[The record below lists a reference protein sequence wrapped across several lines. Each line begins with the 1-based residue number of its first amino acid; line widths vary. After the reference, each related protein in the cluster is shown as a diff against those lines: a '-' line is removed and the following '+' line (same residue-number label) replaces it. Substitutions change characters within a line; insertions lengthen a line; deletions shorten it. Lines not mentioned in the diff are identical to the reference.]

1 MSRNPGRP
9 STAGS
14 AVAGVC
20 ALALQLLFLPLV
32 APAETYRLP
41 LLPSAS
47 DALREGVVRIVN
59 HSDESGRV
67 AVTAIDDS
75 GLAFGPVTLELD
87 AGETIQFSSTDLERG
102 NGALGMAAGIGGG
115 QGDWR
120 LVLDTPLDIEPL
132 AYVRTE
138 AGFVDSLH
146 DVVPR
151 RSFYHRVTL
160 LAPGTGLP
168 DGSALRLINPTDAP
182 AEVAIF
188 GVDDANS
195 LAPGQVSM
203 VLAAR
208 AARTVSA
215 RALENGAAGLTGR
228 LGVGDGDWQLLIF
241 TDTAIEA
248 MTVLDTASGPL
259 ANLSAAQAAEG
270 SVLLFL
276 PAGEAMH
283 EGRLRI
289 TNRSEAGTVRI
300 YAVDDAGQAF
310 GPVSLRMAASRTV
323 TLSSNDLE
331 NGNPAKRLPTGLG
344 SGEGNWRLV
353 LLSELNLDVFAYALA
368 PDGLVSIAHNVAAE
382 GGRRHHVP
390 FFNPA
395 GAAGQPGRL
404 RLVNPTSRNAQV
416 EIRAWDDAGA
426 EAPGGA
432 VNLTVGAGASASLG
446 AESLE
451 DGVRGLSG
459 RLGGGE
465 GGWRLAVLSD
475 RDIRVMS
482 LVEDSAGHLTN
493 LSTSSIRPGFL
504 DPCVGGPA
512 DADGDGVSDHCDLE
526 PGTARTLDRCSDGSY
541 VPDPDGNPGLVV
553 DCRVLVGFANYQA
566 QGDALPA
573 GHALRQW
580 GTGAQ
585 ARIGSW
591 AGIEVAGGRVRG
603 IHLPGGGDPGGD
615 GDGDGP
621 GALTGS
627 IPPDFGRM
635 LGLTVLDLSGN
646 RLSGSI
652 PRELGSLIN
661 LQALDL
667 SGNRLSGFIPPELA
681 NPGFLMRLSLQS
693 NALTGTVPLALWERS
708 MHRDL
713 RMQFDGNALRGF
725 ERPPEDGPAPAWP
738 GGAADNGNAAHHSVA
753 WYQGPLVWEWD
764 WQGNPVEHLRPVLGR
779 WAALAVRIDHE
790 VPEPPPVVTR
800 VLDSEGNVLADGLEQ
815 AAPPATGSAGSGLWR
830 TEYVF
835 GLPGSLFRA
844 GNRVVHVID
853 PQDVLAETDEDDN
866 VGEPIALYGEAFS
879 PFRATFIPF
888 HAPSDVPPAVDTES
902 LMFTTRA
909 FLPIADDY
917 RVEIAP
923 ARESDAF
930 SLSRLLDEVRA
941 LWNAEADLDEYYHGV
956 YIWPWRG
963 DESGRRRTAGIAEVA
978 GNVAVSTISD
988 PDVIAHEFGHNLS
1001 LRHTPGCG
1009 AANADAGYPYGN
1021 GELGPDAGWDVNWR
1035 RFVADDDPDHTD
1047 LMSYCGLYAFVS
1059 DYHYRRALNY
1069 RRALHPAAAG
1079 VSGVGTLAPL
1089 EVAAQGGAGAVGPA
1103 AAGSAGQAAGGA
1115 DGQAGSGSLRAGPA
1129 ADGGGGLAL
1138 SGGVDSSGQWRLT
1151 HAVGTDRQP
1160 RAPAPDGQY
1169 TLILYGE
1176 DGAEL
1181 YREPLSINLL
1191 SEGGEAGWAAR
1202 TPVPDSPAR
1211 EVVILDADGVEV
1223 LRQELQEELRTD

>member
-1 MSRNPGRP
+1 MI
-9 STAGS
+9 AG
-14 AVAGVC
+14 AG
-20 ALALQLLFLPLV
+20 ALAIALLLAPL
-32 APAETYRLP
+32 AASAETHRLP

-47 DALREGVVRIVN
+47 DALREGMVRIVN
-59 HSDESGRV
+59 HSDESGAV

-75 GLAFGPVTLELD
+75 GLAFGPVTFELD

-102 NGALGMAAGIGGG
+102 NGALGMATGIGGG

-146 DVVPR
+146 DVAPR

-160 LAPGTGLP
+160 LAPGGGLP
-168 DGSALRLINPTDAP
+168 GGSALRLINPTDAA

-188 GVDDANS
+188 GVDDANA
-195 LAPGQVSM
+195 LAPGQVST
-203 VLAAR
+203 VLAAG
-208 AARTVSA
+208 AARTVTA

-228 LGVGDGDWQLLIF
+228 LGDGGGDWQLLIF
-241 TDTAIEA
+241 TDAAIEA

-259 ANLSAAQAAEG
+259 ANLSAARAEEE

-310 GPVSLRMAASRTV
+310 GPVSLRLGASRTV
-323 TLSSNDLE
+323 TLSSGDLE
-331 NGNPAKRLPTGLG
+331 NGNSAKRLSTGLG
-344 SGEGNWRLV
+344 DGEGNWRLV
-353 LLSELNLDVFAYALA
+353 LVSELDLDAFAYARS

-382 GGRRHHVP
+382 GRRRHHVP
-390 FFNPA
+390 FFDPA
-395 GAAGQPGRL
+395 GETGQPGRL
-404 RLVNPTSRNAQV
+404 RLVNPSTRNAQV
-416 EIRAWDDAGA
+416 EIRAWDDAGV

-432 VNLTVGAGASASLG
+432 VNLTVGAGASTSLD

-451 DGVRGLSG
+451 DGARGLSG
-459 RLGGGE
+459 RLGDGE
-465 GGWRLAVLSD
+465 GGWRMAVRSD
-475 RDIRVMS
+475 RDIQVMS
-482 LVEDSAGHLTN
+482 LVENAFGHLTN

-504 DPCVGGPA
+504 DPCAGGPA

-526 PGTARTLDRCSDGSY
+526 PGTARTLDRCGDGSY
-541 VPDPDGNPGLVV
+541 VADPDGNSGLVG
-553 DCRVLVGFANYQA
+553 DCRALVAFANYQA

-573 GHALRQW
+573 GHALRLW

-585 ARIGSW
+585 RRIESW
-591 AGIEVAGGRVRG
+591 AGIEVASGRVRA
-603 IHLPGGGDPGGD
+603 IRLPGGGS
-615 GDGDGP
+615 

-627 IPPDFGRM
+627 ISPDFGRM

-646 RLSGSI
+646 RLTGSI
-652 PRELGSLIN
+652 PWELGSLFN
-661 LQALDL
+661 LQRLDL
-667 SGNRLSGFIPPELA
+667 SDNRLSGFIPPELA
-681 NPGFLMRLSLQS
+681 NPGFLSRLSLQS

-713 RMQFDGNALRGF
+713 RMRFEGNALRGF
-725 ERPPEDGPAPAWP
+725 ERAPEDGPPPVWP
-738 GGAADNGNAAHHSVA
+738 GGAADNGNASHHSVA

-764 WQGNPVEHLRPVLGR
+764 WRGDPVEHLRPVQGR

-790 VPEPPPVVTR
+790 TPEPPPAATR
-800 VLDSEGNVLADGLEQ
+800 VLDSEGNVLADRLDR
-815 AAPPATGSAGSGLWR
+815 AAPVTTASAGSGRWR

-835 GLPGSLFRA
+835 GLPGRLFQA

-853 PQDVLAETDEDDN
+853 PENVLAETGEDDN
-866 VGEPIALYGEAFS
+866 EGEPIALYGEAFS

-888 HAPSDVPPAVDTES
+888 HAPNDEPPDVDVDS

-917 RVEIAP
+917 RVDIAP
-923 ARESDAF
+923 ARESSAF
-930 SLSRLLDEVRA
+930 SLSQLLDEVRA
-941 LWNAEADLDEYYHGV
+941 LWNAQADRDEYYHGV

-963 DESGRRRTAGIAEVA
+963 DESGRRRTAGIAELS

-988 PDVIAHEFGHNLS
+988 PDIIAHEFGHNLS
-1001 LRHTPGCG
+1001 LQHTPGCG
-1009 AANADAGYPYGN
+1009 AANIDAGYPYGN

-1035 RFVADDDPDHTD
+1035 RFVDNDDHDHTD
-1047 LMSYCGLYAFVS
+1047 LMSYCGLHAFVS
-1059 DYHYRRALNY
+1059 DYQYRRALNY

-1079 VSGVGTLAPL
+1079 AAGVAGVGTLAPL
-1089 EVAAQGGAGAVGPA
+1089 GVAAQGGAGVVGQAAAGSAGSAGQA
-1103 AAGSAGQAAGGA
+1103 AAGSAGQAASGSA
-1115 DGQAGSGSLRAGPA
+1115 GQAGSGSLRTGPA
-1129 ADGGGGLAL
+1129 SNEGGGLAL

-1151 HAVGTDRQP
+1151 HAVGTDRGP
-1160 RAPAPDGQY
+1160 RAPAPDGQF
-1169 TLILYGE
+1169 TLILYDAG
-1176 DGAEL
+1176 GAEL
-1181 YREPLSINLL
+1181 YREPLSIRLL

-1202 TPVPDSPAR
+1202 TPAPASPAH
-1211 EVVILDADGVEV
+1211 EVAILDADGREV
-1223 LRQELQEELRTD
+1223 LRQELPTD